1 MLSKD
6 KVTAIT
12 EARGVQ
18 YGDFTTQGQI
28 AQVLK
33 SLMRDT
39 NGWGRLAPYQRESLE
54 MIAHKISRILNG
66 NPNNHDSWIDIAG
79 YAKIVADRVHGDT

>member
-12 EARGVQ
+12 EERGVQ
-18 YGDFTTQGQI
+18 GII
-28 AQVLK
+28 AQDVK
-33 SLMRDT
+33 ERMRGT
-39 NGWGRLAPYQRESLE
+39 SGWSNLSAHQRESLE

-79 YAKIVADRVHGDT
+79 YAKIVAERIHRDT